1 MTEVTRMLNQ
11 SDRERYRDLGMRTQK
26 SIFKKWYKAGILKDV
41 DKGLAE
47 EVKRYWKDKTDKEID
62 PTLHTAY
69 MNITG
74 KKDPRLITTGL
85 YHYEVMPV
93 LNDYSMTEYYGDKN
107 IYDLIL
113 GSSNSAVTVL
123 RNIRGKYFD
132 KDYNNIELEKAKKIL
147 LHNVDKGLIIKPSK
161 SNNGL
166 GIKKLNI
173 VEGEIYVGQKRV
185 TISQLLKEY
194 KGNFIVQEM
203 LEQHPNMAAPHPE
216 SVNTIRMVTFRW
228 KNEIRYLMAFA
239 RFGSNGDIRDNATVD
254 ISPRVGVKDNGEFFE
269 YGVSQDLEKF
279 THHPTTGFDM
289 SRLKHIPNYEEF
301 KQFVIDRHKNL
312 LHVDV
317 VSWDIAVG
325 VDGKPVFIE
334 ANFKGSISFYQLV
347 TQKPFFG
354 DLTEE
359 VMEYVQKEYN
369 SKKPVLE
376 KSYSRRSNRIQEA
389 KLKKEREQNEKI
401 IADLK
406 AELNSKA
413 HLDNITERA
422 AKLEKELET
431 LRKENEKY
439 KKEYNKMKQ
448 SSSWKVTAPI
458 RKISSLVKRK

>member
-1 MTEVTRMLNQ
+1 MLKQ
-11 SDRERYRDLGMRTQK
+11 SEKKRFSQLGMRTQK
-26 SIFKKWYKAGILKDV
+26 SVFKKWYKAGLLNKV
-41 DKGLAE
+41 DKDLSY
-47 EVKRYWKDKTDKEID
+47 EVKNYWRGRTDKYID

-107 IYDLIL
+107 VYDLIL

-132 KDYNNIELEKAKKIL
+132 KDYINIDPDLAKKTL
-147 LHNVDKGLIIKPSK
+147 MDNSNKGLIIKPSR

-166 GIKKLNI
+166 GIKKLSI
-173 VEGEIYVGQKRV
+173 IDQEIYVGKKRV
-185 TISQLLKEY
+185 TINQLLKEY
-194 KGNFIVQEM
+194 RGNFIVQEM

-216 SVNTIRMVTFRW
+216 SVNTIRMITFRW
-228 KNEIRYLMAFA
+228 KNEIKYLMAFA

-254 ISPRVGVKDNGEFFE
+254 VSPRVGVKDNGEFFD
-269 YGVSQDLEKF
+269 YGVSQNLEKF

-289 SRLKHIPNYEEF
+289 STLKPIPNYDEF
-301 KQFVIDRHKNL
+301 KQFVIDRHKNF

-325 VDGKPVFIE
+325 VDEKPVFIE

-354 DLTEE
+354 DLTNE
-359 VMEYVQKEYN
+359 VMDYVKEQYN
-369 SKKPVLE
+369 SKTTVLD
-376 KSYSRRSNRIQEA
+376 KSYQRRRNKTQETR
-389 KLKKEREQNEKI
+389 LKKEREQYEKT

-406 AELNSKA
+406 AGSNSDDKKESIVKKNSN
-413 HLDNITERA
+413 LERNL
-422 AKLEKELET
+422 KILQ
-431 LRKENEKY
+431 KENEKY

-448 SSSWKVTAPI
+448 SSSWKITAPM
-458 RKISSLVKRK
+458 RKISSLIKRK